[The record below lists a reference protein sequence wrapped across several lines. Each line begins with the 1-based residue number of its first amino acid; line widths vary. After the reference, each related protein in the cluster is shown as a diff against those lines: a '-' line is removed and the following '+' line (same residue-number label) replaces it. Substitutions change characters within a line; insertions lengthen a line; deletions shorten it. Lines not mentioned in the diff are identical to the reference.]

1 MRIGAFKFTT
11 ETYFYSKNDN
21 TVQPLIWKKKPQTL
35 NKLFKIFII
44 PQMTQRLSDCFRML
58 ILIM

>member
-21 TVQPLIWKKKPQTL
+21 TVQPLIWKKTPNVKQTVQD
-35 NKLFKIFII
+35 FII
-44 PQMTQRLSDCFRML
+44 PQMTQRLNDCFRML